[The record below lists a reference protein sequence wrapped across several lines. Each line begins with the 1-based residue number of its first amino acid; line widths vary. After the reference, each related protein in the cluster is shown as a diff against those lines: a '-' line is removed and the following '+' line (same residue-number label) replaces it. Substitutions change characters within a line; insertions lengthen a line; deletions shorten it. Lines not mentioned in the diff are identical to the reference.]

1 MTLRRF
7 LLTLLTIVVL
17 GGTGVILVDSLLL
30 PALVHRRAEVL
41 VPELI
46 GVSLDEARQR
56 ARHVG
61 LGVEVGEEVFRTG
74 AASGEVL
81 EQFPAP
87 FTSVR
92 GGRPVRL
99 VISKGDAR
107 SLVPD
112 LTGMSLRQSELTLR
126 RAGLEAG
133 SVCRTYDPTGPV
145 GVVAQRPYP
154 GTELVQGESV
164 RLLVREGREP
174 VHHRM
179 PDVIGESL
187 ARVRETIARGGFEV
201 GRITYRED
209 DRKTPGVV
217 LDQWPPAGSRV
228 PLGGTI
234 DLVASSRGR

>member
-7 LLTLLTIVVL
+7 LLTLLVVGVL
-17 GGTGVILVDSLLL
+17 GGIAVVLVDSVLL
-30 PALVHRRAEVL
+30 PALVHRRSEVL
-41 VPELI
+41 VPELV

-61 LGVEVGEEVFRTG
+61 LTVDVGEEVFRTG
-74 AASGEVL
+74 VTPGEVL
-81 EQFPAP
+81 EQYPPP

-99 VISKGDAR
+99 VVSKGDAR
-107 SLVPD
+107 ALVPD
-112 LTGMSLRQSELTLR
+112 LTGMTLRQSELTLR
-126 RAGLEAG
+126 RLGLVAG
-133 SVCRTYDPTGPV
+133 SVCRTYDPTGPA

-154 GTELVQGESV
+154 GTELVQGEAV

-179 PDVIGESL
+179 PNVVGQSL
-187 ARVRETIARGGFEV
+187 VVVRETIARGGFEV
-201 GRITYRED
+201 GRVTYRED
-209 DRKTPGVV
+209 DRETPGVV
-217 LDQWPPAGSRV
+217 LDQWPPAGSRI